1 MIDVT
6 IFIAICYAQKKR
18 VKGEQSQVTA
28 TGEANGAA
36 SQLNQSEPARPSQ
49 AESDYFEFNKSNEKS
64 TQGRQ
69 SLLENQL
76 KGDVNV
82 SDVDKDSVFNSTE
95 EYLSEDDLQVPQD
108 FPGKLLL
115 LQKTVTVL
123 GDEDFDLRS
132 SSHIK
137 TMEDQMLQ
145 PRQKLNESDSEE
157 DKPENLF
164 H

>member
-1 MIDVT
+1 M
-6 IFIAICYAQKKR
+6 
-18 VKGEQSQVTA
+18 
-28 TGEANGAA
+28 
-36 SQLNQSEPARPSQ
+36 
-49 AESDYFEFNKSNEKS
+49 
-64 TQGRQ
+64 
-69 SLLENQL
+69 
-76 KGDVNV
+76 NV

-137 TMEDQMLQ
+137 TMEDQML
-145 PRQKLNESDSEE
+145 
-157 DKPENLF
+157 
-164 H
+164 